1 MILILAGLF
10 SLIFV
15 GGSLLVF
22 SLLGIRQR
30 VRLEN
35 GYDFELET
43 DLLAM
48 VGENRKWEEEWS
60 T

>member
-1 MILILAGLF
+1 MILILVGFF

-15 GGSLLVF
+15 GGFLLVL
-22 SLLGIRQR
+22 SLIGIRQR

-48 VGENRKWEEEWS
+48 VGENRK
-60 T
+60 

>member
-10 SLIFV
+10 ILIFV

-22 SLLGIRQR
+22 SLIGIRQR

-48 VGENRKWEEEWS
+48 VGENRK
-60 T
+60 